1 MTLIMALGQVPTSGF
16 AEALNSP
23 ELVTTDQQAEA
34 PAANN
39 DAGADTED
47 VGSATVSAQAQQ
59 DASVGQNDANSNN
72 GSASNAAA
80 RATAPTAASTT
91 FSFHGNDT
99 TKKDLYDFIYS
110 NFSGSFTRS
119 TFRLL
124 DSTGQKTLASMDS
137 KPTMTPLR

>member
-1 MTLIMALGQVPTSGF
+1 MRKARINQGIAGAMTLIMALGQVPTSGF

-47 VGSATVSAQAQQ
+47 AGSATVSAQAQQ

-72 GSASNAAA
+72 GSASNAVE
-80 RATAPTAASTT
+80 RATALTAASTT

-99 TKKDLYDFIYS
+99 TKKVLYDFI
-110 NFSGSFTRS
+110 
-119 TFRLL
+119 
-124 DSTGQKTLASMDS
+124 
-137 KPTMTPLR
+137 